1 MTDQAKTAKGEHA
14 FLYQNENWRWT
25 VYVGV
30 FPDAA
35 EPMLTARIVAQDLDL
50 FEDAVKFAKGKGFK
64 SDKLIVQY
72 LKQGDLAKQEDK
84 HE

>member
-1 MTDQAKTAKGEHA
+1 MDQSKIAKGEHA
-14 FLYQNENWRWT
+14 FLYQNENWKWT
-25 VYVGV
+25 VYTGV

-35 EPMLTARIVAQDLDL
+35 QPMLTAKIVGEGFEL

-64 SDKLIVQY
+64 KDKMVVQY
-72 LKQGDLAKQEDK
+72 LKQGDK